1 MPAST
6 PHCRPNTVSLLGFHR
21 SWQTSGN
28 RVRSGL
34 VGVSMNKA
42 LRWRHIHKP
51 IRDFVCSLVVFSA
64 LFVVMSPSRHDAAPI
79 IPVLSMFSG
88 TTATAAVY
96 RAPPHGTPNTI
107 HNSVISGPLPAVNMP
122 LISTMLALVFS
133 SIMAFNLALLRH
145 LRRVNASS
153 RRGAWK
159 EG

>member
-1 MPAST
+1 MPART
-6 PHCRPNTVSLLGFHR
+6 PHCRLNTVSLLGFYR
-21 SWQTSGN
+21 AWQTSSFKLQ
-28 RVRSGL
+28 SGL
-34 VGVSMNKA
+34 VGASMNKA
-42 LRWRHIHKP
+42 LKWRHVHKP

-88 TTATAAVY
+88 ATATAAVY
-96 RAPPHGTPNTI
+96 HAPPHGTPNTV
-107 HNSVISGPLPAVNMP
+107 HNSVMSSPLPAINMP

-153 RRGAWK
+153 RRGVWK